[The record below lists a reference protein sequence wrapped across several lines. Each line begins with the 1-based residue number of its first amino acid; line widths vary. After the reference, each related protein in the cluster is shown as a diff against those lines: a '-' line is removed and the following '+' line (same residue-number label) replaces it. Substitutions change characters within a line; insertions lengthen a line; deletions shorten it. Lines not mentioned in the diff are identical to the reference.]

1 MEIRRFIDLVARSAI
16 RLCRGLTLVA
26 LSSVVLLDGA
36 SAQPAAA
43 PAGDWQ
49 ARWDKTV
56 ASAKKEGEIVISG
69 PSGRG
74 WRDYMMK
81 FQEVYPEITVKI
93 TPSAGR
99 SFWPRVMKE
108 YEVGQYLWDLR
119 IGGTDN
125 LSFKLKGQGYL
136 DSVRDEL
143 ILPEV
148 TDESKWHGGMNTVFV
163 DKEKKYYLAFVL
175 YEQTIAQYNKKFIP
189 QDLTFTDLLDP
200 KFKGK
205 ITIAEP
211 QGGSALSGTA
221 TLYRVYGADYIR
233 KLVVDQSLVVT
244 KEPRQQ
250 MQWLMSGR
258 YPITFGLPTA
268 AMVEFESRGGSSA
281 DIVPIKGP
289 RIYSHGVG
297 AISLPAKRPHPN
309 AATVFINW
317 LVSRDVQAGLMQAVK
332 LNSRRNDVP
341 DGDPDSRLDFTMFKD
356 YFASQAEEMQDDQ
369 DKTVEIYRQLIK

>member
-1 MEIRRFIDLVARSAI
+1 MEIRRFNDIFARSAI
-16 RLCRGLTLVA
+16 RLCWGLALIA
-26 LSSVVLLDGA
+26 LSSIILVDGA
-36 SAQPAAA
+36 SAQTAAA
-43 PAGDWQ
+43 PTGDWQ

-74 WRDYMMK
+74 WRDYLME
-81 FQEVYPEITVKI
+81 FQKAYPEITVKI

-148 TDESKWHGGMNTVFV
+148 TDESKWYGGMNTVFV
-163 DKEKKYYLAFVL
+163 DKEKKYYLAFVF

-189 QDLTFTDLLDP
+189 QDLTFADLLDP
-200 KFKGK
+200 KFSGK
-205 ITIAEP
+205 ISIAEP
-211 QGGSALSGTA
+211 QGGSALSGTSV
-221 TLYRVYGADYIR
+221 LYRVYGEDYIR
-233 KLVVDQSLVVT
+233 KLVVDQKLVVT

-250 MQWLMSGR
+250 MQWMTTGR

-268 AMVEFESRGGSSA
+268 AIVEYSARGVSQD
-281 DIVPIKGP
+281 DIAPIKGP
-289 RIYSHGVG
+289 RAYSHGVG

-317 LVSRDVQAGLMQAVK
+317 LVTKDVQTGLMQAVK

-341 DGDPDSRLDFTMFKD
+341 LGDPDSAIDFAHFSD
-356 YFASQAEEMQDDQ
+356 YYGSQAEEMQDDQ
-369 DKTVEIYRQLIK
+369 DKTAEIYRQLIK

>member
-1 MEIRRFIDLVARSAI
+1 MEIRRYVNLFARPAIGLCCGLALAVLASLAVA
-16 RLCRGLTLVA
+16 
-26 LSSVVLLDGA
+26 DGA
-36 SAQPAAA
+36 RAQPAAT

-56 ASAKKEGEIVISG
+56 AAAKKEGEIVISG

-81 FQEVYPEITVKI
+81 FQEAYPEITVKI

-125 LSFKLKGQGYL
+125 LSFKLKSQGYL

-175 YEQTIAQYNKKFIP
+175 YEQTIAQYNKKYIP
-189 QDLTFTDLLDP
+189 QDLTFNDLLDP
-200 KFKGK
+200 KFRGK

-211 QGGSALSGTA
+211 YGGSALSGTA

-233 KLVVDQSLVVT
+233 KLVVDQKLVVT
-244 KEPRQQ
+244 KESRQQ

-258 YPITFGLPTA
+258 YPVTFGLPTA
-268 AMVEFESRGGSSA
+268 ALVEFEGRGGSAA

-341 DGDPDSRLDFTMFKD
+341 DGDPESRLDFSMFQD

-369 DKTVEIYRQLIK
+369 DKTAELYRQLIK

>member
-1 MEIRRFIDLVARSAI
+1 MGIRRWFSVCSAW
-16 RLCRGLTLVA
+16 
-26 LSSVVLLDGA
+26 SVVAVFGVIA
-36 SAQPAAA
+36 ISAAAFAQPA
-43 PAGDWQ
+43 DWRE
-49 ARWDKTV
+49 RWDKAV
-56 ASAKKEGEIVISG
+56 AAAKKEGEINISG
-69 PSGRG
+69 PSGRN
-74 WRDYMMK
+74 WRDYLMK
-81 FQEVYPEITVKI
+81 FQEAYPEIAVKI

-99 SFWPRVMKE
+99 SFWPRVIKE

-125 LSFKLKGQGYL
+125 LSYKLKGQGYL

-175 YEQTIAQYNKKFIP
+175 YEQTIAQYNKKALGVSD
-189 QDLTFTDLLDP
+189 DLTFEDLLDP
-200 KFKGK
+200 KWSGK
-205 ITIAEP
+205 ITMAEP
-211 QGGSALSGTA
+211 HGGSPLSGGA
-221 TLYRVYGADYIR
+221 VLYKVYGEDYMR
-233 KLVVDQSLVVT
+233 KLITDQKLVIS

-250 MQWLMSGR
+250 TQWLMSGR

-268 AMVEFESRGGSSA
+268 AMVEYFSRAGNPDEIGR
-281 DIVPIKGP
+281 IKGP
-289 RIYSHGVG
+289 RTYSHGVG

-317 LVSRDVQAGLMQAVK
+317 LLTKDVQAELMQLVK

-341 DGDPDSRLDFTMFKD
+341 LGDPDSALDFSKFEE
-356 YFASQAEEMQDDQ
+356 YFASQAEEMQEYQ
-369 DKTVEIYRQLIK
+369 DKTAELYRTLIK